1 MRIIAL
7 TGGIACG
14 KTTVAGMLRECGAAV
29 IDADAISRS
38 LTAAGGR
45 ALGELREAFGDGIF
59 QPDGTLD
66 RAALGAVVFSNEE
79 KRMQLNAILH
89 PMVIDEMER
98 GIERCREEGVQ
109 IVILDVPLLFEA
121 NMQHMGEVTVCAS
134 APQEVQISRMNSR
147 NGWDR
152 EEALRR
158 IRSQMS
164 MEEKRSL
171 SDLVI
176 DTDKPLEALRAEI
189 QQLYQR
195 WLKA

>member
-1 MRIIAL
+1 MRVISL

-45 ALGELREAFGDGIF
+45 ALAELRQAFGDGIF

-66 RAALGAVVFSNEE
+66 RAKLGALVFSNEE
-79 KRMQLNAILH
+79 KRMRLNAILH
-89 PMVIDEMER
+89 PMVIEEMER
-98 GIERCREEGVQ
+98 GIERCREEGAQ
-109 IVILDVPLLFEA
+109 LVILDVPLLFEA
-121 NMQHMGEVTVCAS
+121 NMQHMGELTVCAS
-134 APQEVQISRMNSR
+134 APEEVQISRMHSR

-152 EEALRR
+152 GEALRR

-176 DTDKPLEALRAEI
+176 DTDKPIEALRAEI
-189 QQLYQR
+189 RQLYQR
-195 WLKA
+195 WTQA